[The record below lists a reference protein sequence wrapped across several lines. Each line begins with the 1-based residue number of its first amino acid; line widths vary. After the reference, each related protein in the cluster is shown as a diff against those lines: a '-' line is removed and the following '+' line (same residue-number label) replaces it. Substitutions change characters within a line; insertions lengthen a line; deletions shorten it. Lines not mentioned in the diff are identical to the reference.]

1 MLKVGSFGK
10 QICQEEIQMKK
21 VILLKYGEIIL
32 KGLNRPI
39 FEDALIKNLKQ
50 SAFGEKIK
58 IWKAQATI
66 YVEAL
71 DDSVDMDNLAVRLS
85 KVFGIVSATVAYTVP
100 KELDKIC
107 ELAATLIK
115 NEKGNT
121 FKVETKRADKNFP
134 IKSPVVSMEVGG
146 AILDAN
152 PSLTVDVHN
161 PDILVM
167 VEIRDF
173 AAYIYMSKIQGVG
186 GMPVGTNGKA
196 TLLLSGGIDSPVAG
210 YMVAKRG
217 VTIDAVHFYSY
228 PYTSERAKE
237 KVLELAQILAD
248 YCGRINVHIVP
259 FTEIQLAINE
269 KCPQEQ
275 MTVIMRRIM
284 MYIANSVAKKNGS
297 LGLITGESIG
307 QVASQTIQALG
318 VTDDASDLPV
328 FRPVIGMDKDEIITI
343 ARKIGTFETSILPYE
358 DCCTVFTPKHPNT
371 KPVLEKIKKSESLL
385 DLEPMMER
393 ALEGVETVVVKRR

>member
-1 MLKVGSFGK
+1 M
-10 QICQEEIQMKK
+10 
-21 VILLKYGEIIL
+21 
-32 KGLNRPI
+32 
-39 FEDALIKNLKQ
+39 
-50 SAFGEKIK
+50 
-58 IWKAQATI
+58 
-66 YVEAL
+66 
-71 DDSVDMDNLAVRLS
+71 
-85 KVFGIVSATVAYTVP
+85 
-100 KELDKIC
+100 
-107 ELAATLIK
+107 
-115 NEKGNT
+115 
-121 FKVETKRADKNFP
+121 
-134 IKSPVVSMEVGG
+134 
-146 AILDAN
+146 DAN
-152 PSLTVDVHN
+152 PELTVDVHN

-284 MYIANSVAKKNGS
+284 MYIANAVAKKNGS

-318 VTDDASDLPV
+318 VTDDASELPV

-385 DLEPMMER
+385 DLQPMMER
-393 ALEGVETVVVKRR
+393 SLEGVETVVVKRR